1 MEMNRLE
8 ILQKIESGEL
18 SVEEGFRLLNE
29 LDGAQAEGTQAA
41 YAGFAQ
47 PIAGEI
53 VNNAPSNE
61 SAGHNAPDFTAPD
74 FKGFRKWSWV
84 LFGVFLLLTAVS
96 AWWMYS
102 AWQNHPFG
110 IGFWLTWIPFGIGVL
125 GMATSFNARW
135 LHLRVREKK
144 EGEWKTIRI
153 SFPLPLGIASSVLR
167 AKPGWLPAE
176 MREKNIGETLREID
190 RSISHDQPFYIEVD
204 EEDEHVE
211 IFIG

>member
-29 LDGAQAEGTQAA
+29 LDGAPAEGTQAA

-47 PIAGEI
+47 PAAGEI
-53 VNNAPSNE
+53 LESVPPNE
-61 SAGHNAPDFTAPD
+61 SMGHDSGKSDVPD
-74 FKGFRKWSWV
+74 FKGFRKWSWI

-125 GMATSFNARW
+125 GMATSINARW
-135 LHLRVREKK
+135 LHLRVRDK
-144 EGEWKTIRI
+144 EHGEWKNIRI
-153 SFPLPLGIASSVLR
+153 SIPLPLGIASWVLR
-167 AKPGWLPAE
+167 ANPKWLPPE
-176 MREKNIGETLREID
+176 MREKNLGETLREID
-190 RSISHDQPFYIEVD
+190 QSISRDQPFYIEVD